1 MFEKMTDGDMMIY
14 LRNTMLAL
22 SQLAQERQIQVSINT
37 DRDGYVSA
45 RAGDYTVTNYSKGH
59 IEYAY
64 EPISGTESRYKE
76 WKNYIPPQSIRF
88 GQAPKEEKHG
98 E

>member
-1 MFEKMTDGDMMIY
+1 MFEKMTDGDVMIY

-22 SQLAQERQIQVSINT
+22 SQLAQERQIQVSMNT
-37 DRDGYVSA
+37 GRDGYVRA
-45 RAGDYTVTNYSKGH
+45 RAGDYTVTNYSEGH

-64 EPISGTESRYKE
+64 EPITGEESRFRE
-76 WKNYIPPQSIRF
+76 WRNYIPPQSIRF
-88 GQAPKEEKHG
+88 GRPPKEEKHG

>member
-1 MFEKMTDGDMMIY
+1 MFEKMTDGDVMVY

-22 SQLAQERQIQVSINT
+22 SQLSQERQIQVSINT
-37 DRDGYVSA
+37 GREGYVRA
-45 RAGDYTVTNYSKGH
+45 RAGDYTVTNYLKGH

-64 EPISGTESRYKE
+64 EPITGKKPRFRE
-76 WKNYIPPQSIRF
+76 WRNYIPPQSIRF
-88 GQAPKEEKHG
+88 VQAPKEEKHG

>member
-22 SQLAQERQIQVSINT
+22 SQLAKERQIQVSMNT
-37 DRDGYVSA
+37 GRDGYVRA

-64 EPISGTESRYKE
+64 ESITGEESKFRE
-76 WKNYIPPQSIRF
+76 WRNYIPPQSICF
-88 GQAPKEEKHG
+88 GQAPKEGNHG

>member
-1 MFEKMTDGDMMIY
+1 MFEKMTDGDVMVY

-22 SQLAQERQIQVSINT
+22 SQMAQERQIQVSIDT
-37 DRDGYVSA
+37 GREGYVRS

-64 EPISGTESRYKE
+64 DPISGKESTFRD

-88 GQAPKEEKHG
+88 GRPPKEES
-98 E
+98 